1 MARRELLCS
10 GDRWARGSMREQQL
24 HIVLYRPEIP
34 QNTGSIIR
42 LCANT
47 GAHLHLIRPMGFV
60 MDDTRLRR
68 AGLDYHEFATVAEW
82 DGLDA
87 YVSAHPDR
95 RLVAVETSGCRFHSD
110 FDFAHGDT
118 LVFGSESQ
126 GLPAPLLAGLGEENV
141 IRLPMLP
148 DRRSLNLANAVSVVA
163 YEAWCQLGYEGAV

>member
-1 MARRELLCS
+1 
-10 GDRWARGSMREQQL
+10 MREQQL

-95 RLVAVETSGCRFHSD
+95 RLVAVETSGCRFHS
-110 FDFAHGDT
+110 
-118 LVFGSESQ
+118 
-126 GLPAPLLAGLGEENV
+126 
-141 IRLPMLP
+141 
-148 DRRSLNLANAVSVVA
+148 
-163 YEAWCQLGYEGAV
+163 